1 MVEKEQSE
9 RIFGLDVMR
18 AMAIIMVLCS
28 HILWIYPQNSSMIS
42 QFFQLFGF
50 LGVEAFFV
58 LSGFLIGTIFYKL
71 YLKDDFSFKTTIYFF
86 KRRWFRT
93 LPNYYLFLI
102 LNVLVTFIIG
112 YSIDDLWKYL
122 FFLQNLCTTMLP
134 FYTESW
140 SLSVEEFTYLLLPF
154 SVVIGSFIFKN
165 KSKKWT
171 FFGIV
176 TSLIV
181 LLILN
186 KFWYNQTTSNTTL
199 TQWNVSLKAV
209 VMYRMDSIL
218 IGVIFSWIALNYQH
232 FWQKHKINLAFIG
245 MLFLLMMYVGV
256 GFFQLTIENYPLF
269 WNVLYLPIT
278 SLTLALFLPI
288 LSQWKTTK
296 LPFKKVIVT
305 VSLISYSCYLIHYGI
320 VLQLMKHFFKTDDLP
335 TYQLHIYTTVFLVI
349 TFILS
354 YLNYKFF
361 EKPMM
366 DLRDKK

>member
-1 MVEKEQSE
+1 MVEKEQIE

-18 AMAIIMVLCS
+18 AMAIIMVLSS

-71 YLKDDFSFKTTIYFF
+71 YLKDDFSFKSTIYFL

-93 LPNYYLFLI
+93 LPNYYLFLV
-102 LNVLVTFIIG
+102 LNVIVTFIIG
-112 YSIDDLWKYL
+112 YTVDDLWKYL
-122 FFLQNLCTTMLP
+122 FFLQNFCTTMLP

-140 SLSVEEFTYLLLPF
+140 SLSVEEFTYIVLPI
-154 SVVIGSFIFKN
+154 SIVIGSFLFKN
-165 KSKKWT
+165 KNKKQT
-171 FFGIV
+171 YISIV
-176 TSLIV
+176 TSLIIV
-181 LLILN
+181 LILA
-186 KFWYNQTTSNTTL
+186 KFIYNQTTTNTTL
-199 TQWNVSLKAV
+199 IQWNVSLKAV
-209 VMYRMDSIL
+209 VIYRMDSIL
-218 IGVIFSWIALNYQH
+218 IGVVFSWMALNYQQ
-232 FWQKHKINLAFIG
+232 FWQKQKVNLAFIG
-245 MLFLLMMYVGV
+245 AILLLMMYVGV

-269 WNVLYLPIT
+269 WNVFYLPIT

-296 LPFKKVIVT
+296 LPFKKAVVT

-320 VLQLMKHFFKTDDLP
+320 VLQLMKHFIKTDNLAM
-335 TYQLHIYTTVFLVI
+335 YQLHIYTLAFLFI
-349 TFILS
+349 TFVLS

-361 EKPMM
+361 EKPIM

>member
-1 MVEKEQSE
+1 MIEKAQSE

-18 AMAIIMVLCS
+18 AMAIIMVLSS

-71 YLKDDFSFKTTIYFF
+71 YLKDNFSFKSTLYFL

-112 YSIDDLWKYL
+112 YSINDLWKYL
-122 FFLQNLCTTMLP
+122 FFMQNFCSTMLP

-140 SLSVEEFTYLLLPF
+140 SLSVEEFTYLLLPI
-154 SVVIGSFIFKN
+154 SILIGSFLFKN
-165 KSKKWT
+165 RSKKWT
-171 FFGIV
+171 YMAIV

-186 KFWYNQTTSNTTL
+186 KFIYNQTTTNTTL
-199 TQWNVSLKAV
+199 MQWNVSLKAV
-209 VMYRMDSIL
+209 VIYRMDSIL
-218 IGVIFSWIALNYQH
+218 IGVLFSWMALNYQH
-232 FWQKHKINLAFIG
+232 FWEKQKVNLAFVG
-245 MLFLLMMYVGV
+245 VVLLAMMYVGV
-256 GFFQLTIENYPLF
+256 GFFQLTIENYPMF

-278 SLTLALFLPI
+278 SITLALFLPI
-288 LSQWKTTK
+288 LSQWKTSK
-296 LPFKKVIVT
+296 LPFQKAIVT

-320 VLQLMKHFFKTDDLP
+320 VLQLMKHFFKTDGLQM
-335 TYQLHIYTTVFLVI
+335 YQLHIYTLIFLLI
-349 TFILS
+349 TFVLS

-361 EKPMM
+361 EKPIM
-366 DLRDKK
+366 DLRDKI

>member
-1 MVEKEQSE
+1 
-9 RIFGLDVMR
+9 
-18 AMAIIMVLCS
+18 
-28 HILWIYPQNSSMIS
+28 
-42 QFFQLFGF
+42 
-50 LGVEAFFV
+50 
-58 LSGFLIGTIFYKL
+58 
-71 YLKDDFSFKTTIYFF
+71 
-86 KRRWFRT
+86 
-93 LPNYYLFLI
+93 
-102 LNVLVTFIIG
+102 
-112 YSIDDLWKYL
+112 
-122 FFLQNLCTTMLP
+122 MLP

-154 SVVIGSFIFKN
+154 SVVIGSFVFKN

-186 KFWYNQTTSNTTL
+186 KFWYNQTTTNTTL

-209 VMYRMDSIL
+209 VLYRMDSIL
-218 IGVIFSWIALNYQH
+218 IGVIFSWIAINYQH
-232 FWQKHKINLAFIG
+232 FWQKHKVNSAFIG

-296 LPFKKVIVT
+296 LPFKKAIVT

-320 VLQLMKHFFKTDDLP
+320 VLQLMKYFFKTDDLSQL
-335 TYQLHIYTTVFLVI
+335 QLHFYTLIFLII
-349 TFILS
+349 TFVLS

-366 DLRDKK
+366 DLRDKI

>member
-1 MVEKEQSE
+1 MVENAQSE

-18 AMAIIMVLCS
+18 AMAIIMVLSS

-58 LSGFLIGTIFYKL
+58 LSGFLIGGIFYKL
-71 YLKDDFSFKTTIYFF
+71 YLKDDFSFKSTVYFL

-112 YSIDDLWKYL
+112 YAIDDVWKYL
-122 FFLQNLCTTMLP
+122 FFLQNFCTTMLP

-140 SLSVEEFTYLLLPF
+140 SLSVEEFTYLLLPI
-154 SVVIGSFIFKN
+154 SILIGSFIFKN
-165 KSKKWT
+165 KNKKQT
-171 FFGIV
+171 YISIV
-176 TSLIV
+176 ISLII

-186 KFWYNQTTSNTTL
+186 KFIYNQTTSNSTL

-209 VMYRMDSIL
+209 VIYRMDSIL
-218 IGVIFSWIALNYQH
+218 IGVVFSWIALNYQQ
-232 FWQKHKINLAFIG
+232 FWQKQKISLALVGAI
-245 MLFLLMMYVGV
+245 LLLMMYVGV

-296 LPFKKVIVT
+296 LPFQKAIVM

-320 VLQLMKHFFKTDDLP
+320 VLQLMKHFVKTDDLP
-335 TYQLHIYTTVFLVI
+335 MYQLHIYTMAFLFI
-349 TFILS
+349 TFVLS
-354 YLNYKFF
+354 YLNYKYF
-361 EKPMM
+361 EKPIM